1 MTIIWE
7 RSMNNTFFDLE
18 QKILQFGN
26 ILEDMSLLAEKQEN
40 PIVTDKILNVVTY
53 YQFKYDDLWE
63 TFEKHSKELMNDK

>member
-1 MTIIWE
+1 
-7 RSMNNTFFDLE
+7 MNNTFFDLE

-26 ILEDMSLLAEKQEN
+26 ILEDMSILAEKQEN

-63 TFEKHSKELMNDK
+63 TFEKHSKELVNGNE